1 MGCVGGISRAEGVR
15 GDAKLE
21 AVKELPPRLYL
32 GRIALGALQD
42 VMLLALPDNL
52 FRLLDSEGKP
62 RLARLSISRSFESV
76 SELAFLNTA
85 WTMLFHVQL
94 AHCGRGQRLVAD

>member
-76 SELAFLNTA
+76 SELANRANRNSQFRRQGEGKA
-85 WTMLFHVQL
+85 YIV
-94 AHCGRGQRLVAD
+94 